1 MDDDYGDD
9 RGGFGGPFEILGAA
23 AGAMTAIIVVSMLA
37 PLLLYVIARW
47 RDNRSP
53 YPDPQLGLKFTLHFF
68 RVQAFQLLLIGTAML
83 LFSMLG
89 KNLGEGREFIYRPAF
104 GFLVPAG
111 IIFGVTSVMLGKTN
125 NYGYPIVARVWNGY
139 NLLVTGM
146 IGFAVFVMA
155 FQILFQKG
163 KSGNEGRMIWSAVL
177 VYTTAGVALGAMFS
191 RQVLDAPPPPMTP
204 PPLGPTG
211 GDRPEPMQRPLA

>member
-1 MDDDYGDD
+1 MDDDYGDS
-9 RGGFGGPFEILGAA
+9 GFGGPFGVLGMMAP
-23 AGAMTAIIVVSMLA
+23 AMTGIVVISMLF
-37 PLLLYVIARW
+37 PLLLYVVARW

-53 YPDPQLGLKFTLHFF
+53 IPDPQLGLKFALHFF

-89 KNLGEGREFIYRPAF
+89 KNLGEGRELIYRPAF

-111 IIFGVTSVMLGKTN
+111 VVFGVTSVMLGKTN
-125 NYGYPIVARVWNGY
+125 NYSHPIVARVFNGY
-139 NLLVTGM
+139 NLLITGM

-177 VYTTAGVALGAMFS
+177 VYTTAWAALGAMFS
-191 RQVLDAPPPPMTP
+191 RQVLDAPPPPMAP

-211 GDRPEPMQRPLA
+211 SDRPEPMQRPLA